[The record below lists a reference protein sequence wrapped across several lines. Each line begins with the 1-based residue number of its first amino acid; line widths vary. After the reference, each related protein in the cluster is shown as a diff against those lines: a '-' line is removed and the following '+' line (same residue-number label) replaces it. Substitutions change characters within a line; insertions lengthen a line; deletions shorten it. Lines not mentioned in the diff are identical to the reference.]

1 VNAFYITTPIYYVNS
16 TPHIGHA
23 YTTIA
28 ADVVDGDLRTTM
40 HAGAELWF
48 GMFALRSGIS
58 RDQNQKM
65 QFAGGGGYRFGKIGL
80 DMAVATN
87 SRNIERQRGAELK
100 RQLVRAAIAAST
112 AIKSELP
119 NSRLVS
125 PEPVIHIIGDPQRQ
139 ADVHEAEAYRTSM
152 FEAWDM
158 LAGRLHPE
166 LGGKEAYLDV
176 IGVNYYERNQW
187 RNHGETIFRGEADY
201 RPFHKILEEVHKR
214 YSRPMFVSETGNEDE
229 RRQAW
234 LAYIGEEVQAARK
247 MGVELHGICLY
258 PILNHP
264 GWEDDRHCHNGLWDY
279 PDPDGSREIYQALA
293 SEVRTQE
300 GMLKRAGAKL

>member
-1 VNAFYITTPIYYVNS
+1 
-16 TPHIGHA
+16 
-23 YTTIA
+23 
-28 ADVVDGDLRTTM
+28 
-40 HAGAELWF
+40 
-48 GMFALRSGIS
+48 
-58 RDQNQKM
+58 
-65 QFAGGGGYRFGKIGL
+65 
-80 DMAVATN
+80 
-87 SRNIERQRGAELK
+87 
-100 RQLVRAAIAAST
+100 
-112 AIKSELP
+112 
-119 NSRLVS
+119 
-125 PEPVIHIIGDPQRQ
+125 
-139 ADVHEAEAYRTSM
+139 
-152 FEAWDM
+152 

-187 RNHGETIFRGEADY
+187 RNHGETIFRGAADY